1 MMGVFSCVCSG
12 VLWGRGG
19 LQCRI
24 LGGVIVSFLGRWY
37 RGWEEKAPR
46 PMKFELCSLHDA
58 PSNRPK
64 FVYLLCIIC
73 YILYKQ
79 STTVVV
85 VSLYATAGMYWFSV
99 CWGHVTNVTQEG

>member
-1 MMGVFSCVCSG
+1 MSVPGCFGDEGVCSVG
-12 VLWGRGG
+12 FWEESLF
-19 LQCRI
+19 L
-24 LGGVIVSFLGRWY
+24 FLGRWY
-37 RGWEEKAPR
+37 RGWQEKAPWS
-46 PMKFELCSLHDA
+46 MKFELCSLHDA